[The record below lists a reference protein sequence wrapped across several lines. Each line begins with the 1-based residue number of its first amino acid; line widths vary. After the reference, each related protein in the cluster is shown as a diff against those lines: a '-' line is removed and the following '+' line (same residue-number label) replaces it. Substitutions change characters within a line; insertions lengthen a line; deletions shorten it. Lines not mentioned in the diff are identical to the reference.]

1 MRLTAVPPTWLPHS
15 PSRLLWLLGI
25 SLTLSLSLSRS
36 CLLFQLSSLCAQ
48 RYANYGKLSRLV
60 FALFQ
65 ARLVPSAA
73 SVALQLMPMLIS
85 FLLSHLH
92 SPRMHF
98 NCTFSCCCQQLI
110 TGNLLKCLRPAT
122 TLLSAH
128 GRQRGNAKESRT
140 KKGAE
145 NQRGG
150 GRVWGYLAL
159 VCTQFWLRSV
169 RLETAWTTAKRG
181 VKISLPKLAGDLCEK
196 YAKMPNEALTKH
208 ASPSP
213 RSPLPHRHL
222 LAKTK
227 QNCISSGRRERR
239 AEGGNIT
246 TKWKQKNQFSKILF
260 FGRGSICEWA

>member
-15 PSRLLWLLGI
+15 PSRLLSLL
-25 SLTLSLSLSRS
+25 SVSLSHSLARS

-60 FALFQ
+60 FALFW

-98 NCTFSCCCQQLI
+98 NCIFSCCCQQLI

-128 GRQRGNAKESRT
+128 EQAQGGNPKESRT
-140 KKGAE
+140 KKGAY
-145 NQRGG
+145 NRRGG
-150 GRVWGYLAL
+150 E
-159 VCTQFWLRSV
+159 RSI
-169 RLETAWTTAKRG
+169 G
-181 VKISLPKLAGDLCEK
+181 VFGISLYTILIKER
-196 YAKMPNEALTKH
+196 
-208 ASPSP
+208 ASWGC
-213 RSPLPHRHL
+213 LDHGQ
-222 LAKTK
+222 A
-227 QNCISSGRRERR
+227 RRD
-239 AEGGNIT
+239 N
-246 TKWKQKNQFSKILF
+246 FSTQTRWRF
-260 FGRGSICEWA
+260 MWEIC